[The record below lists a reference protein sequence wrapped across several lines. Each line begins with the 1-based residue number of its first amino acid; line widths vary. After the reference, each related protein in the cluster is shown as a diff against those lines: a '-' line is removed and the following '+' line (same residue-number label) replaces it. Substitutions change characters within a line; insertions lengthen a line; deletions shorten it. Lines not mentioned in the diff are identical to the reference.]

1 MRIETTKD
9 ILEHSRKFHKII
21 AEYYRKLS
29 ESSDKER
36 VKLLLNYLEERESKI
51 EETLEELEVTIS
63 PNVLNSWFSHSQC
76 KNKLDELAQLVKKE
90 TTSVPEIIDIFVH
103 LDDCLIDL
111 YTKIV
116 HNAENVEVQEF
127 FKSLSKIQ
135 ENHKLKSLL
144 NAAQID
150 EI

>member
-1 MRIETTKD
+1 M
-9 ILEHSRKFHKII
+9 
-21 AEYYRKLS
+21 
-29 ESSDKER
+29 
-36 VKLLLNYLEERESKI
+36 
-51 EETLEELEVTIS
+51 
-63 PNVLNSWFSHSQC
+63 LNSWFSHSQC
-76 KNKLDELAQLVKKE
+76 KNKLDELTQLVKNE
-90 TTSVPEIIDIFVH
+90 TTSVAEIIDIFVH